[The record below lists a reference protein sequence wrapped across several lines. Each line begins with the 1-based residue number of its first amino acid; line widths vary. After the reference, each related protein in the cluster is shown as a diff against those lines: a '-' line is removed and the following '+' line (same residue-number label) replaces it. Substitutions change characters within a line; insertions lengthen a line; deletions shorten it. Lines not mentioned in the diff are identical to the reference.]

1 MKKRIIGLIFLVLI
15 AILLCALTPFVYDE
29 DIYSNKKREEI
40 ISKKILKC
48 KDVVDVKVKEHGS
61 EQSRADIE
69 ITLTNGRFLVLSS
82 YGIHLR
88 SENLWIKKIG
98 DIVPIEFGYDMPQ
111 RNIDGSRRMIS
122 LGIIAFSVSD
132 FEYLDN
138 EVKSIKDISTL
149 INNYDL
155 VYFAFSHLPDADE
168 NFPCVSYWET
178 TSETEIRCELWEKM
192 ENPYF
197 YKTENNGGKFYKM
210 TEEALNKYYEIA
222 WGS

>member
-1 MKKRIIGLIFLVLI
+1 MIVIVLSAMFLF
-15 AILLCALTPFVYDE
+15 ALTSFVYDE

-98 DIVPIEFGYDMPQ
+98 DIVPIEFEYSISQGT
-111 RNIDGSRRMIS
+111 IDASRRQIS
-122 LGIIAFSVSD
+122 LGLVAFTASKLKYFDS
-132 FEYLDN
+132 EI
-138 EVKSIKDISTL
+138 KSIKDISAL

-155 VYFAFSHLPDADE
+155 IYSSFSHLSDADE

-197 YKTENNGGKFYKM
+197 YKTEKNGGKFYKM
-210 TEEALNKYYEIA
+210 TEEALKKYYEIA
-222 WGS
+222 WGVKNNSK